1 MDQNTEIQ
9 QFIHYLEN
17 ILGNDNNLR
26 AQSEQVLVQVRK
38 AKPDQFIL
46 MLLNLIKSS
55 HPPKFIIILL
65 IDCQKSQIRHL
76 SSIILKNNISKFSR
90 GDTFIY
96 LMLVK

>member
-55 HPPKFIIILL
+55 HSTKL
-65 IDCQKSQIRHL
+65 
-76 SSIILKNNISKFSR
+76 
-90 GDTFIY
+90 
-96 LMLVK
+96 

>member
-17 ILGNDNNLR
+17 ILGNDNTLR

-55 HPPKFIIILL
+55 HSTKL
-65 IDCQKSQIRHL
+65 
-76 SSIILKNNISKFSR
+76 
-90 GDTFIY
+90 
-96 LMLVK
+96 